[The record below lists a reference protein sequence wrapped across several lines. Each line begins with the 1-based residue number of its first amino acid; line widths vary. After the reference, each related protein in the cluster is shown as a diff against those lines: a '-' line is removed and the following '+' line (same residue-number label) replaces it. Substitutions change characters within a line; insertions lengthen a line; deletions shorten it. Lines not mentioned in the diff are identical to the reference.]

1 MVRTKLTYDDLVRL
15 PDDGLRHELI
25 DGEHYVSP
33 APAFDHQAVV
43 VNLTREIS
51 IFLRSHPIGNVVGA
65 PFGVKLTRYDVVEPD
80 VMYFSRERAREIYKG
95 THLDGAPELVVEI
108 ESPSTRH
115 RDQVLKRDLYARQGV
130 REFWLIATAT
140 HTVTI
145 FRAADGESSFDGRGT
160 VLPPPD
166 VLTTPLLPG
175 FELPLAQVFDCE
187 PRM

>member
-1 MVRTKLTYDDLVRL
+1 MVRTKLTYDDLIRL

-51 IFLRSHPIGNVVGA
+51 IFLRS
-65 PFGVKLTRYDVVEPD
+65 
-80 VMYFSRERAREIYKG
+80 
-95 THLDGAPELVVEI
+95 
-108 ESPSTRH
+108 
-115 RDQVLKRDLYARQGV
+115 
-130 REFWLIATAT
+130 
-140 HTVTI
+140 
-145 FRAADGESSFDGRGT
+145 FDERGT

-166 VLTTPLLPG
+166 VLTTLLLPG

-187 PRM
+187 PHM